1 MTGRRHSG
9 NRAYSQRTAEKM
21 IRDAAIQN
29 TYKDKKILITWKT
42 GYMIYNYADLFI
54 RPKGVRQRDHDR
66 FVSKIID
73 FANKHGGWQ
82 LIDDD
87 SKYNRDVIVE
97 GSPS

>member
-1 MTGRRHSG
+1 MTGYKHSG
-9 NRAYSQRTAEKM
+9 SQAYSQRTAEKM

-29 TYKDKKILITWKT
+29 TYGNKKILIKWEK
-42 GYMIYNYADLFI
+42 GYMIYNYANLFI

-87 SKYNRDVIVE
+87 SKYNRDVTVE
-97 GSPS
+97 GSSS